1 MKNLRIAIFASGAGS
16 NAIALIKKMKEL
28 SSGKI
33 EFLLSDRNEALVLEK
48 AMHEGIQT
56 YLVEKKT
63 DTASHELEILRL
75 IDKHQVDWILLAGYM
90 RLISSEFLKSLALR
104 HQGQVQLV
112 NIHPSLLPAYP
123 GAKAIERAFADKVP
137 ESGVTIHFVDK
148 GMDTGEILAQ
158 EKVQILHNESFQE
171 FKSKIHNL
179 EHQMYTQLLEK
190 IVSGKI
196 PTNYFEE
203 VIEC

>member
-16 NAIALIKKMKEL
+16 NAMALIQKMKEL

-33 EFLLSDRNEALVLEK
+33 EFLLSDRNEALVLER

-56 YLVEKKT
+56 YLVEKQT
-63 DTASHELEILRL
+63 DTAAHELEILRL

-104 HQGQVQLV
+104 HQGKVQLV

-123 GAKAIERAFADKVP
+123 GAKAMERAFADKVP